1 MLIWTA
7 PCFFVDDQL
16 QSLLADMLGYD
27 DLDLVME
34 LIQHRPE
41 IVACSTRAS
50 AIQEGGGED
59 SLLKLMTPEQREE
72 ALRQADLEH
81 KSRPLGPKLADPSI
95 NYPHVYRAHEAGN
108 TLSAFGKKYSLP
120 LGSTRNDE
128 KDYEEITIPA
138 TKVGTVRAGES
149 LVRIKEMDTICQN
162 TFKGYKHLNRM
173 QSLVYPVAYKTN
185 ENLLICAPT
194 GAVGLNPF
202 SSMIMGFLSDYYMCR
217 VKQTSPCSRSSI
229 RLG

>member
-1 MLIWTA
+1 MYA
-7 PCFFVDDQL
+7 YFGHSCFFVDDQL
-16 QSLLADMLGYD
+16 QSLLVDMLGYD

-41 IVACSTRAS
+41 IVASCTRV
-50 AIQEGGGED
+50 QEGGGED
-59 SLLKLMTPEQREE
+59 ALLKLMTPEQREE

-108 TLSAFGKKYSLP
+108 TLNAFGKKYSLP
-120 LGSTRNDE
+120 LGSTRKDE
-128 KDYEEITIPA
+128 KDFEEITIPA

-149 LVRIKEMDTICQN
+149 LIKIKDMDMICQS
-162 TFKGYKHLNRM
+162 TFKGYKQLNRM

-194 GAVGLNPF
+194 GAVGFN
-202 SSMIMGFLSDYYMCR
+202 SSPM
-217 VKQTSPCSRSSI
+217 T
-229 RLG
+229 

>member
-1 MLIWTA
+1 MYAYLVRSY
-7 PCFFVDDQL
+7 FFVDDQL

-41 IVACSTRAS
+41 IVACFTRVS
-50 AIQEGGGED
+50 AAQQGGGED
-59 SLLKLMTPEQREE
+59 ALLKLMTPEQREA

-120 LGSTRNDE
+120 LGSVRNDD

-149 LVRIKEMDTICQN
+149 LVKIKEMDMICQN
-162 TFKGYKHLNRM
+162 TFKGYKQLNRM

-194 GAVGLNPF
+194 GAVSFNPS
-202 SSMIMGFLSDYYMCR
+202 SSMIMVPF
-217 VKQTSPCSRSSI
+217 T
-229 RLG
+229 

>member
-1 MLIWTA
+1 MHAYSGRSYFL
-7 PCFFVDDQL
+7 VDDQL

-34 LIQHRPE
+34 LIKHRPE
-41 IVACSTRAS
+41 IVASTRAS
-50 AIQEGGGED
+50 AVKEGGGED
-59 SLLKLMTPEQREE
+59 ALLKLMSPEQREQ

-81 KSRPLGPKLADPSI
+81 KSRPLGLKLADPSI
-95 NYPHVYRAHEAGN
+95 HYPHVYRAHEAGN

-120 LGSTRNDE
+120 LGSTRNDD

-138 TKVGTVRAGES
+138 TKVGTVQAGES
-149 LVRIKEMDTICQN
+149 LVKIKEMDTLCKN
-162 TFKGYKHLNRM
+162 TFKGYKQLNRM

-194 GAVGLNPF
+194 GAVSFNH
-202 SSMIMGFLSDYYMCR
+202 YR
-217 VKQTSPCSRSSI
+217 
-229 RLG
+229 